1 MDSQSTVPVKEYS
14 SFKGKLMDYIAF
26 RILEFSLLQSIYP
39 IYEVYEVS
47 TTLSRDIKYG
57 LALQRFVKF
66 IYSEKAT
73 KFCEIFTL
81 LLSYS
86 LVPNRREDRNKQA
99 GLEKNPPCLFFTK

>member
-57 LALQRFVKF
+57 LALQRFVKV

-81 LLSYS
+81 LLS
-86 LVPNRREDRNKQA
+86 
-99 GLEKNPPCLFFTK
+99 

>member
-47 TTLSRDIKYG
+47 TTLTMGWHFKDLHHFAPIAQDNGHTFLNPLGIEEMKYF
-57 LALQRFVKF
+57 A
-66 IYSEKAT
+66 
-73 KFCEIFTL
+73 
-81 LLSYS
+81 
-86 LVPNRREDRNKQA
+86 
-99 GLEKNPPCLFFTK
+99 

>member
-47 TTLSRDIKYG
+47 TTLSWDIKWAG
-57 LALQRFVKF
+57 TSKIWTHFAPIAKDNGHTFLNPLG
-66 IYSEKAT
+66 
-73 KFCEIFTL
+73 IFEEMK
-81 LLSYS
+81 YF
-86 LVPNRREDRNKQA
+86 A
-99 GLEKNPPCLFFTK
+99 